1 MPTERIQPKKNA
13 VNSPRTP
20 QSPWNPTCI
29 TDNNGTSSSRSSYES
44 HVKWRGIKSHQFN
57 RKGSQEPFAWSL
69 CRDYLKVFH
78 FNCYLTHPRGTKRKE
93 IIFFPRLCQVCA
105 RLPWGCFRCQ
115 GGWKFNRLSR
125 WTFHSF
131 LSLSM
136 QTHPELTFRE
146 GIE

>member
-1 MPTERIQPKKNA
+1 MPTERIQPKQNA

-44 HVKWRGIKSHQFN
+44 HVKWRGIKSHQFH
-57 RKGSQEPFAWSL
+57 RKGSQKPFAWSL

-93 IIFFPRLCQVCA
+93 IIFFLAYVKFARGFLEGVSVVKEDGNLTDYRGGLSIVFFRFLC
-105 RLPWGCFRCQ
+105 RHI
-115 GGWKFNRLSR
+115 LSSR
-125 WTFHSF
+125 F
-131 LSLSM
+131 
-136 QTHPELTFRE
+136 EKA
-146 GIE
+146 